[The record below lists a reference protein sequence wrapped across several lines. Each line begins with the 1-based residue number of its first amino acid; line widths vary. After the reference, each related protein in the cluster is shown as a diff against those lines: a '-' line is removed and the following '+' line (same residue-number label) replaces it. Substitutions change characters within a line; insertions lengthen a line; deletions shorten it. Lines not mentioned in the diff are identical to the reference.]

1 MTARQRYKLISC
13 LILLLLS
20 GCSTFSYYNQAI
32 SGQSELLEKRVPITD
47 VLTDKKLDINVRRK
61 LQVVQEA
68 RVFSVKELGLPDN
81 NSYRDY
87 ADLKRPYVMWNV
99 FVTPAFSL
107 KPIEWCYPIVGCIA
121 YRSFFTRTDAQQLK
135 LEMEAKGHDV
145 YLAGIPAYST
155 LGWFDDPVVNS
166 MMHWE
171 DYDLV
176 GTLFHELAHQKFYI
190 KSDTVFNES
199 LAKTI
204 EQEGLRRWMN
214 YKSQGKLYQKYLLDD
229 KREKAF
235 VKIVLNARSRLER
248 LYNNNQKQVNK
259 LAAKLDV
266 FRLLRQD
273 YRQLREFWGGYD
285 GYDRWMLS
293 GVNNAKIQS
302 IATYYDYVPAF
313 KRILTEQGG
322 DLSLFYKQVKKITMQ
337 TEHERKRMLA
347 K

>member
-1 MTARQRYKLISC
+1 MTGCQRYKFIGC
-13 LILLLLS
+13 LFLLLQS
-20 GCSTFSYYNQAI
+20 GCSTLAYYNQAI
-32 SGQSELLEKRVPITD
+32 SGQSELLEKRLPITE
-47 VLTDKKLDINVRRK
+47 VLADKKLDKNVRRK
-61 LQVVQEA
+61 LQAVQEA

-87 ADLKRPYVMWNV
+87 ADLKRPYVMWNI

-107 KPIEWCYPIVGCIA
+107 TPIEWCYPVVGCIA
-121 YRSFFTRTDAQQLK
+121 YRSFFTRADAQQLK
-135 LEMEAKGHDV
+135 IEMEAKGHDV

-204 EQEGLRRWMN
+204 EQEGLRRWME
-214 YKSQGKLYQKYLLDD
+214 YKSQGKLYQKYLLDG

-235 VKIVLNARSRLER
+235 VKIVLKARKNLEHV
-248 LYNNNQKQVNK
+248 YANNHKHQNK
-259 LAAKLDV
+259 LAAKLNV

-273 YRQLREFWGGYD
+273 YRQLRESWGGYD
-285 GYDRWMLS
+285 GYDRWILS

-313 KRILTEQGG
+313 KRILAEQGG
-322 DLSLFYKQVKKITMQ
+322 DLDLFYSRVKKITMQ
-337 TEHERKRMLA
+337 TELERKRMLA